1 MLGGQKEVVR
11 KKQVWMI
18 GKELLMT
25 QGDLIG
31 SVHQAQL
38 DSYDPLVPYHHYHDD
53 ANIILLCGHIDF
65 RNIFGYYEISN

>member
-1 MLGGQKEVVR
+1 
-11 KKQVWMI
+11 MI

-38 DSYDPLVPYHHYHDD
+38 DSYDPLVPYHHYYDD
-53 ANIILLCGHIDF
+53 ANIVLLCGHIDF
-65 RNIFGYYEISN
+65 RITFG